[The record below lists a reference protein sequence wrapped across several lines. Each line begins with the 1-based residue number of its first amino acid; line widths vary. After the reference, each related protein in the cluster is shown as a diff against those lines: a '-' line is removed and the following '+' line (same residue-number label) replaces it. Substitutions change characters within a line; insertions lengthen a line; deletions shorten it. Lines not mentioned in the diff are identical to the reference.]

1 MFVTTNVKNFF
12 IFLYSRIRKDDAHYV
27 KSMLTQRLFETERE
41 EEKSKATDGYKWN
54 KSSWCCSDSSLK
66 NVKQSTSKDS
76 FYRMAGNEKDL
87 KSVPTY
93 SAPIITWDKWYL
105 ENWHE

>member
-41 EEKSKATDGYKWN
+41 EEKSKATDGYK
-54 KSSWCCSDSSLK
+54 
-66 NVKQSTSKDS
+66 
-76 FYRMAGNEKDL
+76 
-87 KSVPTY
+87 
-93 SAPIITWDKWYL
+93 
-105 ENWHE
+105 